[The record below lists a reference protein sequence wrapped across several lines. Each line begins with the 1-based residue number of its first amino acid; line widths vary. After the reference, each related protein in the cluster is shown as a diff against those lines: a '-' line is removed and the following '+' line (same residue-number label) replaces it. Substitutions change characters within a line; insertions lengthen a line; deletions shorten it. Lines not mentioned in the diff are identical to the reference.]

1 MNRVK
6 ILVLGMVLTFAAACS
21 EPLTEAMEED
31 ASLSVSVDSDESVSD
46 VCDNGEIVLG
56 RQIA

>member
-31 ASLSVSVDSDESVSD
+31 ASLSVFAAEQA
-46 VCDNGEIVLG
+46 L
-56 RQIA
+56 